1 MIEAISFAN
10 QHAGGNIGCARAG
23 RLSFSDSA
31 PSCLAFTLTCSSNER
46 TGMEKVLDPIEL
58 NDSELAAVAGGCL
71 LDITTNINIVNIINS
86 FNLRNSAN
94 SFQANNSGVSNSA
107 SSGHFHFG

>member
-1 MIEAISFAN
+1 
-10 QHAGGNIGCARAG
+10 
-23 RLSFSDSA
+23 
-31 PSCLAFTLTCSSNER
+31 
-46 TGMEKVLDPIEL
+46 MEKVLEPIEL

-71 LDITTNINIVNIINS
+71 LDVTITTNIEIVNIINS

-107 SSGHFHFG
+107 SSGNFHFG